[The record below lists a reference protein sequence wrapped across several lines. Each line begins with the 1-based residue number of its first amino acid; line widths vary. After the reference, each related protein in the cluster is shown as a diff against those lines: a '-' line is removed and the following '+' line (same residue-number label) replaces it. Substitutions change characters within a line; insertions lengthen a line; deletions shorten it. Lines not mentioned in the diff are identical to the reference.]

1 MSNFYLKTNMSL
13 FLFAIAGILAFV
25 VVGFI
30 AGFLFFRNNQEKINK
45 KEDSGK
51 KLLDA
56 LKGR

>member
-1 MSNFYLKTNMSL
+1 MSL
-13 FLFAIAGILAFV
+13 FLIIIAGILALV

-30 AGFLFFRNNQEKINK
+30 AGFLFFRNNQEKIKQN
-45 KEDSGK
+45 EDSGK

>member
-1 MSNFYLKTNMSL
+1 MSL
-13 FLFAIAGILAFV
+13 ILIAIAGILALV